1 MDLKE
6 AEETKQRWQEYTE
19 LHKKGLNDPD
29 NHDGIVILLEPDT
42 MQCEVKW
49 ALGRTTTNKASGG
62 DGNLAE
68 VFQILKDD
76 VFKVLH
82 STRQKI
88 WKTQQCPQDQK
99 RSVFITI
106 PKKGNAK
113 KCSNYH
119 ATELISHASKVML
132 KILQARLKQYVNQD
146 FPDSKLDF
154 KEAEE
159 PEIKFLT
166 FGG

>member
-1 MDLKE
+1 MGDRERYTHLNAEFQRIARRDKKDFLSEQCKETEENNRMGNTRDVFKKDRDTKELFHTKRDTIKDRNSMDLKE

-68 VFQILKDD
+68 LFQILKDD
-76 VFKVLH
+76 AVKVLY
-82 STRQKI
+82 SICQQI
-88 WKTQQCPQDQK
+88 WKTSAWK
-99 RSVFITI
+99 
-106 PKKGNAK
+106 
-113 KCSNYH
+113 
-119 ATELISHASKVML
+119 
-132 KILQARLKQYVNQD
+132 
-146 FPDSKLDF
+146 
-154 KEAEE
+154 
-159 PEIKFLT
+159 
-166 FGG
+166 